1 MPDKDLEVAVDSFGW
16 VKLSRK
22 IMRNDLWQNSGPYD
36 QRSAWIYLLLSAT
49 YEETTIFND
58 ASKSVIKLSPGQILT
73 SIKSLCEKW
82 GWGYSKVS
90 RYLKNLEKMGMIT
103 QNRTTKYTIITL
115 TNWSKYQDGK
125 PQKAAPAPDEAPS
138 PEPQSKP
145 AAELN
150 ADKSWEDMTPA
161 EQAAYLR
168 R

>member
-49 YEETTIFND
+49 YEESTIFND

-82 GWGYSKVS
+82 VWGYAKVS
-90 RYLKNLEKMGMIT
+90 RYLDNLESMGMIT

-115 TNWSKYQDGK
+115 TNWSKYQGIRLEKADSAPEDTPRQT
-125 PQKAAPAPDEAPS
+125 PQT
-138 PEPQSKP
+138 KP

-150 ADKSWEDMTPA
+150 HDKSWDEMTPA